1 VNRRLTG
8 LGAAAGLVLACLL
21 PAAPA
26 GAAPAPGGRFSG
38 DLTGA
43 SLRGAPAKRIAATKF
58 TAVSCP
64 AANDCWAVGLVND
77 GGHAEIAHWD
87 GSTWTQF
94 PLKRPHTGFTSLYSV
109 SCASASLCWAVG
121 TWTFGSEGKSYL
133 LRWNGTRWSSGP
145 DIGGEPSA
153 VFCVSRTDCW
163 VAGGVKMEHWNG
175 SRWAA
180 VPAPPV
186 FDDPFNPGL
195 YCVSR
200 SDCWVTATKLNEHG
214 VIIGHWNGHAWRTVP
229 NPASEER
236 DTSLFGVSCL
246 TTTACLAIGDDVA
259 VSWNG
264 SAWTRAGAGLNAT
277 LDAVSCTAALGCLG
291 VGSGAGGVASSERW
305 DGSQWHPVTTPAP
318 SGMDSELNGISCI
331 TASDCWAVGD
341 QSNAATTLNL
351 IEHWDGSS
359 WSVFG

>member
-1 VNRRLTG
+1 MLRAAMPSALARAHPGRALLRLT
-8 LGAAAGLVLACLL
+8 AAAAAALTACSLLAV
-21 PAAPA
+21 PA
-26 GAAPAPGGRFSG
+26 
-38 DLTGA
+38 GA
-43 SLRGAPAKRIAATKF
+43 SLRGGAPAKRIPATKF
-58 TAVSCP
+58 TGVSCP
-64 AANDCWAVGLVND
+64 AANDCWAVGSVNE

-87 GSTWTQF
+87 GSTWSQF
-94 PLKRPHTGFTSLYSV
+94 PLKRRFVRFTSLYSV
-109 SCASASLCWAVG
+109 SCPSVSLCWAAGVRG
-121 TWTFGSEGKSYL
+121 DASSFL

-145 DIGGEPSA
+145 DIGGTPSA
-153 VFCVSRTDCW
+153 VFCVSRADCW

-175 SRWAA
+175 ARWAA

-195 YCVSR
+195 YCVSS

-214 VIIGHWNGHAWRTVP
+214 VIIGHWNGHLWRTVH

-236 DTSLFGVSCL
+236 DTSLPGLSCL

-264 SAWTRAGAGLNAT
+264 STWARAGAGLNAT
-277 LDAVSCTAALGCLG
+277 LNAVSCAAGLGCLG

-318 SGMDSELNGISCI
+318 SGMDSELNGISCVNV
-331 TASDCWAVGD
+331 SDCWAVGD
-341 QSNAATTLNL
+341 QSTATTTLNL
-351 IEHWDGSS
+351 IEHWDGTS
-359 WSVFG
+359 WSIIS